1 MKLGNQGFGLK
12 EMIIVTCLLALLLV
26 FVSIQ
31 INSLY
36 KSVEE
41 NRPAKETQ
49 EIQSNTPEPEPDPE
63 PIPDTVDY
71 NYYRGLETRLKIATQ
86 NYLDANPHAL
96 ENGILTIDA
105 ETLTNFGYLPT
116 LYAQDGTTTC
126 TGYSNVYQQE
136 DNIVIHPYIT
146 CYNYQTSNN
155 N

>member
-12 EMIIVTCLLALLLV
+12 EMIIVTCLLALLLI

-41 NRPAKETQ
+41 NRPDKETQ

-71 NYYRGLETRLKIATQ
+71 NYYRGLETRLKLATQ
-86 NYLDANPHAL
+86 NYLDANPYEL
-96 ENGILTIDA
+96 GSEIITIDA
-105 ETLTNFGYLPT
+105 TTLINLEYLTP
-116 LYAQDGTTTC
+116 LYAQDNTSVC
-126 TGYSNVYQQE
+126 QGYSNVYEQNG
-136 DNIVIHPYIT
+136 NIVISPYIT
-146 CYNYQTSNN
+146 CYNYQTANN
-155 N
+155 